1 MGGRDGIHEILG
13 QITNTV
19 FELLLKLSKKNLS
32 WILKVELFFN
42 IFFMKARKFWES
54 SREKPI
60 FFPPTGWFPLLQ
72 CVSSFN
78 GHMSHLEILLRCR
91 FWLSGSGVGLPGG
104 PQTVWPHIEKQTLIP
119 SGLLPASSEVPGLS
133 LWTPGRGRRPWHPCA
148 SLARRLSA
156 SLFILSRYHQ
166 RKRVC
171 KTCHILFTASFRKVK
186 SASLKKKKLPQ
197 QPLSITHIREK
208 MG

>member
-1 MGGRDGIHEILG
+1 MWIFTGHQLSRAERGRFPFMGTCCL
-13 QITNTV
+13 
-19 FELLLKLSKKNLS
+19 
-32 WILKVELFFN
+32 
-42 IFFMKARKFWES
+42 
-54 SREKPI
+54 
-60 FFPPTGWFPLLQ
+60 
-72 CVSSFN
+72 SSFLLARAN
-78 GHMSHLEILLRCR
+78 YFWTWSHLHLDAWCLSNFNVSINHLEILLRCR

-186 SASLKKKKLPQ
+186 SAS
-197 QPLSITHIREK
+197 
-208 MG
+208 